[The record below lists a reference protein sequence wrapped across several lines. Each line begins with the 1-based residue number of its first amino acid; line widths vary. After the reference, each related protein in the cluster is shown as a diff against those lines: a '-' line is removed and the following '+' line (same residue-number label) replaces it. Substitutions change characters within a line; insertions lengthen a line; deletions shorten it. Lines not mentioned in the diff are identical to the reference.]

1 MHFHRRRILVG
12 SIFTGTYGYCCYKSI
27 NSKNEI
33 FRMGVAGS
41 LANVSVEA
49 GFHFID
55 TINVRAKVHHSNI
68 SMMSM
73 VR

>member
-1 MHFHRRRILVG
+1 
-12 SIFTGTYGYCCYKSI
+12 
-27 NSKNEI
+27 
-33 FRMGVAGS
+33 MGVAGS